1 MDGSTGGGAA
11 LQQESATLHH
21 ELSKVM
27 RTFGRQCRGK
37 RKVFVTWVRH
47 TERQLLQ
54 VGEAWVPLA
63 LSAQLYLH
71 EIEALSAAQKARL
84 ERRLE
89 DAVEAHQRIEAQSR
103 RLVHGK
109 GLLHCK
115 IVNPYDQTIAPISK
129 GKSNCPTQFGKK
141 PGLIAEMASGFIF
154 GFHLPS
160 GNPTDASYVLPLLG
174 KVDNALDQRDGPP
187 PRRGPA
193 IGSLAGDLG
202 LNQDDVRAQLH
213 RRGILTGGIPETT
226 APLPQ
231 KPTPEQ
237 IQQVQQTPD
246 LKGTPSATQ
255 IHIAYACGYSRPLVE
270 SLIANL
276 ACRGATH
283 IKYKGHRGAT
293 LQVAMAIMAAN
304 AATLARIQKDQ
315 LTQRAQKFRRWFRL
329 KPPNS
334 NKNNIQND

>member
-54 VGEAWVPLA
+54 VGEALVPLA

-174 KVDNALDQRDGPP
+174 KRVG
-187 PRRGPA
+187 
-193 IGSLAGDLG
+193 
-202 LNQDDVRAQLH
+202 
-213 RRGILTGGIPETT
+213 
-226 APLPQ
+226 
-231 KPTPEQ
+231 
-237 IQQVQQTPD
+237 
-246 LKGTPSATQ
+246 
-255 IHIAYACGYSRPLVE
+255 
-270 SLIANL
+270 
-276 ACRGATH
+276 
-283 IKYKGHRGAT
+283 
-293 LQVAMAIMAAN
+293 
-304 AATLARIQKDQ
+304 
-315 LTQRAQKFRRWFRL
+315 
-329 KPPNS
+329 
-334 NKNNIQND
+334 QNVSS

>member
-1 MDGSTGGGAA
+1 M
-11 LQQESATLHH
+11 
-21 ELSKVM
+21 M

-141 PGLIAEMASGFIF
+141 PGIIAEMATGFIF
-154 GFHLPS
+154 GEAGAGGGIS
-160 GNPTDASYVLPLLG
+160 GADMNVRVAGSDGTASV
-174 KVDNALDQRDGPP
+174 VAM
-187 PRRGPA
+187 
-193 IGSLAGDLG
+193 
-202 LNQDDVRAQLH
+202 DDV
-213 RRGILTGGIPETT
+213 GDMFGEMS
-226 APLPQ
+226 
-231 KPTPEQ
+231 
-237 IQQVQQTPD
+237 PD
-246 LKGTPSATQ
+246 LFEGTFSYGSGFTDGMMLDSISGDATVIVRSPAHEGITGWLASSAEGN
-255 IHIAYACGYSRPLVE
+255 H
-270 SLIANL
+270 
-276 ACRGATH
+276 
-283 IKYKGHRGAT
+283 
-293 LQVAMAIMAAN
+293 VA
-304 AATLARIQKDQ
+304 L
-315 LTQRAQKFRRWFRL
+315 
-329 KPPNS
+329 
-334 NKNNIQND
+334 

>member
-37 RKVFVTWVRH
+37 RKGFVTWVRH

-187 PRRGPA
+187 PRRG
-193 IGSLAGDLG
+193 
-202 LNQDDVRAQLH
+202 
-213 RRGILTGGIPETT
+213 RGILTVGIPETT

-329 KPPNS
+329 EPPNS

>member
-187 PRRGPA
+187 PRHW
-193 IGSLAGDLG
+193 LAGG
-202 LNQDDVRAQLH
+202 GSGPESGRRASPTASPRH
-213 RRGILTGGIPETT
+213 PDRRHPGNNGPSPPKTDARTN
-226 APLPQ
+226 
-231 KPTPEQ
+231 PT
-237 IQQVQQTPD
+237 
-246 LKGTPSATQ
+246 
-255 IHIAYACGYSRPLVE
+255 
-270 SLIANL
+270 
-276 ACRGATH
+276 GATDPRPE
-283 IKYKGHRGAT
+283 GHAQCHPDPHC
-293 LQVAMAIMAAN
+293 LC
-304 AATLARIQKDQ
+304 LRIQST
-315 LTQRAQKFRRWFRL
+315 LGG
-329 KPPNS
+329 KPDCESGLPGRNPHQ
-334 NKNNIQND
+334 I